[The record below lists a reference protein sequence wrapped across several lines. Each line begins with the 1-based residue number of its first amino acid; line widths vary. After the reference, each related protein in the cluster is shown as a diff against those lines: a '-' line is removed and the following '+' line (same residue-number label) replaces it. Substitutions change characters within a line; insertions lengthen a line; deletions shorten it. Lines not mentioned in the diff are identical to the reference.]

1 MAKRGKVLPARRQRD
16 RGEPSVLLR
25 SAESL
30 GRVIGL
36 LQRQLDGPSTAVS
49 KKTGTP
55 TEDIVSNNGDRRKAS
70 ASVRASTTDTPTDSN
85 KSPSTPRKSKAR
97 AKSATAKKT
106 SAKRVRPKTA
116 ASRKRR
122 SA

>member
-49 KKTGTP
+49 KKTGTA
-55 TEDIVSNNGDRRKAS
+55 TEDIVGNNGDRRKAS
-70 ASVRASTTDTPTDSN
+70 SSVRASTTDTPTDSN

>member
-1 MAKRGKVLPARRQRD
+1 MAKQGKMLPARRQRD
-16 RGEPSVLLR
+16 RGESSVLLR

-36 LQRQLDGPSTAVS
+36 LQRQLDGPSTRVS
-49 KKTGTP
+49 NKADTP
-55 TEDIVSNNGDRRKAS
+55 TEHVVGNNGHRRKAS
-70 ASVRASTTDTPTDSN
+70 SSARASTTYASNGNN

-97 AKSATAKKT
+97 AKSATAKMT
-106 SAKRVRPKTA
+106 SEKRVRPKTA